1 MNLKI
6 AVQPIEEPVTL
17 VEAKAH
23 LRVDVSD
30 DDTLISSLIKSAR
43 FICED
48 VARRSFVSRTY
59 DLYLDNWWNGMDAIK
74 LPLPP
79 LVSVTSI
86 EYTNSNGV
94 VATFDSANY
103 VVDTA
108 GEPGRV
114 ALAYGKTFPSAT
126 LQSINAIKI
135 RYVAGYGGASSVPDN
150 YKAAIKLVL
159 AHLYENREE
168 VGYQVA
174 SKLPLG
180 AESILMMNRGW
191 R

>member
-1 MNLKI
+1 MNLKVVT
-6 AVQPIEEPVTL
+6 APTEEPITL
-17 VEAKAH
+17 SEAKAH
-23 LRVDVSD
+23 LRVDVAD
-30 DDTLISSLIKSAR
+30 DDALISALIKSAR

-48 VARRSFVSRTY
+48 VARRSFITRTY
-59 DLYLDNWWNGMDAIK
+59 DLFLDGWWTTEAIK

-79 LVSVTSI
+79 LVSVTGI
-86 EYTNSNGV
+86 EYTDRNGATSTLNSNR
-94 VATFDSANY
+94 Y

-108 GEPGRV
+108 GEPGRI
-114 ALAYGKTFPSAT
+114 ALVYGATFPT
-126 LQSINAIKI
+126 TILQPINAIKI
-135 RYVAGYGGASSVPDN
+135 RYVAGYGGASAVPDN

-168 VGYQVA
+168 VSFQSA

-180 AESILMMNRGW
+180 AESILLMNRGW